1 MDIFENV
8 HVHQLRIRAFYH
20 AEYNQTMKNEIV
32 QPRSLRAFNIATYV
46 PLLITS
52 LIGLIVLP
60 NLSTRLIAVGVCVLF
75 GSIYTSRFRTIT
87 TYPSLFVYFFIQT
100 ALVIALTIL
109 AHPSDA
115 FAFLLFILAIQI
127 TMLLPI
133 RAAIPALMLFYLIDS
148 KDAFLS
154 FDANGI
160 IELIFNA
167 ATIFFTGVLGYS
179 LRQTEIADR
188 EKQRLLEELRA
199 TQVQLQEMA
208 VTEER
213 TRLARE
219 LHDSLGHRL
228 TVAVVQLE
236 GAQRLIPTKPDQAS
250 QMIGTMRDELKR
262 ALAELRL
269 TVTAMRSP
277 VLENQPL
284 ESALMALG
292 ESFQQNT
299 GLATHV
305 TVTQNLPGLP
315 EPYRLAFY
323 RSAQE
328 GLTNVQRHAH
338 AQNVWIQMQSDDK
351 NLTLIL
357 EDDGEGIDPQS
368 QNNSGS
374 GLLGLRER
382 AVQLGGQIRISDR
395 RGGGTQLAFIVP
407 VPSAE
412 GGHG

>member
-1 MDIFENV
+1 
-8 HVHQLRIRAFYH
+8 
-20 AEYNQTMKNEIV
+20 MKNEIV
-32 QPRSLRAFNIATYV
+32 QPRNLRPLNIATYA
-46 PLLITS
+46 PLLITT

-60 NLSTRLIAVGVCVLF
+60 DIPTKLLALGLCIFF
-75 GSIYTSRFRTIT
+75 GFFYSFRFRTIT
-87 TYPSLFVYFFIQT
+87 TYSALVIYFLIQT
-100 ALVIALTIL
+100 AVIIALIIL

-115 FAFLLFILAIQI
+115 FTFLLFVQSIQI

-133 RAAIPALMLFYLIDS
+133 RIAIPALVIFYFIDS
-148 KDAFLS
+148 KDAILS
-154 FDANGI
+154 FDANGFI
-160 IELIFNA
+160 QLIFNG
-167 ATIFFTGVLGYS
+167 ATIFFTSVLGYS
-179 LRQTEIADR
+179 LRQAEIADK
-188 EKQRLLEELRA
+188 EKQQALEELQK
-199 TQVQLQEMA
+199 TQNQLQELA

-219 LHDSLGHRL
+219 MHDSLGHRL

-277 VLENQPL
+277 VVDNQPL
-284 ESALMALG
+284 ESSLMALC

-299 GLATHV
+299 GLVTHF
-305 TVTQNLPGLP
+305 TVTQNLPTLP

-328 GLTNVQRHAH
+328 GLTNAQRHAD
-338 AQNVWIQMQSDDK
+338 AQNVWIQLQSDDK

-357 EDDGEGIDPQS
+357 EDDGKGIDPQN

-374 GLLGLRER
+374 GLLGLKER
-382 AVQLGGQIRISDR
+382 AEQLGGQIRISDR

>member
-1 MDIFENV
+1 MRLENQYNETMFDKDVIHIRNAPLMDLAVYLTLFIFVGTGFLALPDMTE
-8 HVHQLRIRAFYH
+8 R
-20 AEYNQTMKNEIV
+20 
-32 QPRSLRAFNIATYV
+32 
-46 PLLITS
+46 
-52 LIGLIVLP
+52 LIVLIFLLVFGLAYRFGYHP
-60 NLSTRLIAVGVCVLF
+60 ATSSRQVNIYMAIQALISAFLIIRFPTADLF
-75 GSIYTSRFRTIT
+75 S
-87 TYPSLFVYFFIQT
+87 
-100 ALVIALTIL
+100 
-109 AHPSDA
+109 
-115 FAFLLFILAIQI
+115 FLLFMLVLQASIALPPNIAMRWVVILFFIEGIRLFTNPNGEQVI
-127 TMLLPI
+127 NLLLLS
-133 RAAIPALMLFYLIDS
+133 PAYFLM
-148 KDAFLS
+148 
-154 FDANGI
+154 
-160 IELIFNA
+160 
-167 ATIFFTGVLGYS
+167 GVFGYS
-179 LRQTEIADR
+179 LRQAEIVHR
-188 EKQRLLEELRA
+188 EKELVLEELQKA
-199 TQVQLQEMA
+199 QDQLQELA
-208 VTEER
+208 VTKER

-219 LHDSLGHRL
+219 LHDSLGHQL

-236 GAQRLIPTKPDQAS
+236 GAQRLIPTKPEQAS

-269 TVTAMRSP
+269 TVTAMRSSI
-277 VLENQPL
+277 VENQSL
-284 ESALMALG
+284 ESALMALC

-299 GLATHV
+299 GLVMHF
-305 TVTQNLPGLP
+305 TVTQKLPELP